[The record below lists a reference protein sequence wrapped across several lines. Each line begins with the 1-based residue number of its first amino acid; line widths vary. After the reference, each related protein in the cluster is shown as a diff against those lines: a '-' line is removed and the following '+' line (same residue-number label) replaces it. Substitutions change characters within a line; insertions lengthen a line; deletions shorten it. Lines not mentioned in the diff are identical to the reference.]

1 MFACMLRL
9 VMISMQVEL
18 ADVPEVDAELEME
31 SPLVSP
37 HLQVETATAEC
48 DPHMPVL
55 TEIYLCCACSCHEVE
70 PHAQV
75 ECAMAEEAAGV
86 MLSGTGGSYC
96 PHTSLGNRM
105 HGDSITTHKSAPALV
120 ALHPL
125 FLRCH
130 PVYSRDAQNSD
141 LTEIYLTWTRVEQ
154 RIWRGPGLPRR
165 QSPRRTPPQLSP
177 PGGGC
182 GDAAADSM

>member
-1 MFACMLRL
+1 MFGLCLMFACMLRL

-75 ECAMAEEAAGV
+75 ECAMAEEAAGA
-86 MLSGTGGSYC
+86 MLNGTGGSHR
-96 PHTSLGNRM
+96 PHTSGYW
-105 HGDSITTHKSAPALV
+105 V
-120 ALHPL
+120 AVP
-125 FLRCH
+125 
-130 PVYSRDAQNSD
+130 
-141 LTEIYLTWTRVEQ
+141 
-154 RIWRGPGLPRR
+154 R
-165 QSPRRTPPQLSP
+165 QSHARRLNNHSQERAWSHCPPFSS
-177 PGGGC
+177 
-182 GDAAADSM
+182 DAILCIQDMLRTLV

>member
-70 PHAQV
+70 PH
-75 ECAMAEEAAGV
+75 
-86 MLSGTGGSYC
+86 
-96 PHTSLGNRM
+96 
-105 HGDSITTHKSAPALV
+105 
-120 ALHPL
+120 
-125 FLRCH
+125 
-130 PVYSRDAQNSD
+130 
-141 LTEIYLTWTRVEQ
+141 
-154 RIWRGPGLPRR
+154 
-165 QSPRRTPPQLSP
+165 
-177 PGGGC
+177 
-182 GDAAADSM
+182 